1 MAKANMNKPFQFAT
15 KNINT
20 FSSKEVSNMEVC
32 IVVTYNL
39 LPLMTLFWL
48 FQLNVESPHSYSQ

>member
-1 MAKANMNKPFQFAT
+1 
-15 KNINT
+15 
-20 FSSKEVSNMEVC
+20 MEVC

-48 FQLNVESPHSYSQ
+48 VQLNVESPHSYSQ